1 MKDFSGQHAA
11 HIQALYNHVWG
22 AAPNPAAEYD
32 RYVRERDERAD
43 REEERM
49 QSALFNVREKFKNAD
64 PRKCDELAFE
74 GDPFDAVARC
84 FSAILNDQSDDV
96 IKIMTGELDA
106 ALRSKAGF
114 LKDEEGGA

>member
-1 MKDFSGQHAA
+1 MKSPPVDYAA
-11 HIQALYNHVWG
+11 HVSALFNHIWG

-49 QSALFNVREKFKNAD
+49 QSALFNVREEFKKAD

-74 GDPFDAVARC
+74 GDPFDVVARC